1 MEWKKRKYVAS
12 KVHIGCTLEVYWKL
26 VETAD
31 RTQKHCMMA
40 ENYCFNNEE
49 LCVLNMI
56 NQGVFGDL
64 TNAEGA
70 YIHDLRKHLLD
81 ETYYEN
87 QWRIKHHLKKGGT
100 FYTTHSLGP
109 SSQYM
114 DIVRGDTFD
123 HLVSMSSLKKGLN
136 DSAKLA
142 GIDKFSNVKC
152 GDINTTMNKTKLV
165 KTIMLKILPVN
176 SIALEGAQEGDV

>member
-1 MEWKKRKYVAS
+1 
-12 KVHIGCTLEVYWKL
+12 
-26 VETAD
+26 
-31 RTQKHCMMA
+31 
-40 ENYCFNNEE
+40 
-49 LCVLNMI
+49 
-56 NQGVFGDL
+56 
-64 TNAEGA
+64 
-70 YIHDLRKHLLD
+70 
-81 ETYYEN
+81 
-87 QWRIKHHLKKGGT
+87 
-100 FYTTHSLGP
+100 
-109 SSQYM
+109 M

-152 GDINTTMNKTKLV
+152 GDINTTMDKTKLV